1 MGSMGSTYIRPM
13 DPSWIPI
20 DFHQVP
26 CHTLA
31 LFPSLMQAT
40 SKVPESPVICAKQ
53 VWKLNLHGILY
64 IHMYYMYID
73 YINNI
78 NRYDIPVIC
87 SLCVYLRIVRMYTS
101 SVTARGFVPRHLGRQ
116 RKQRRYQLAPLA
128 VSYPVQ
134 GFEQF
139 LWVAT
144 TPGLC
149 KNQQPRWGVFLL
161 RLQRFN
167 LAQSRQASII
177 KSCQASKKRVL
188 TASACLASS
197 SLRASA
203 SRRARSHSWTWL
215 AIVAI
220 ACLQIDRQEHR
231 RNALELDQ
239 KTRPHV

>member
-1 MGSMGSTYIRPM
+1 MNGKFTYMNGWWLDKLSEVYRVGKYTVRPM

-53 VWKLNLHGILY
+53 VWNHFLFELNLHGILY
-64 IHMYYMYID
+64 IMYYMYID
-73 YINNI
+73 YI

-116 RKQRRYQLAPLA
+116 RKQRRCQLAPLA

-139 LWVAT
+139 LWLLQSLVHVKT
-144 TPGLC
+144 NNPSE
-149 KNQQPRWGVFLL
+149 VF
-161 RLQRFN
+161 FWDCN
-167 LAQSRQASII
+167 
-177 KSCQASKKRVL
+177 
-188 TASACLASS
+188 
-197 SLRASA
+197 
-203 SRRARSHSWTWL
+203 
-215 AIVAI
+215 
-220 ACLQIDRQEHR
+220 D
-231 RNALELDQ
+231 
-239 KTRPHV
+239 

>member
-1 MGSMGSTYIRPM
+1 M

-116 RKQRRYQLAPLA
+116 RKQRRCQLAPLA

-149 KNQQPRWGVFLL
+149 RNQQPRWGVFFV
-161 RLQRFN
+161 QTSTIQPC
-167 LAQSRQASII
+167 A
-177 KSCQASKKRVL
+177 KSTQV
-188 TASACLASS
+188 SS
-197 SLRASA
+197 SHVRPP
-203 SRRARSHSWTWL
+203 RSGSWQRLPVWL
-215 AIVAI
+215 LPH
-220 ACLQIDRQEHR
+220 CEPL
-231 RNALELDQ
+231 LLDVLG
-239 KTRPHV
+239 PIPGHDLL